1 MLINTKVRLGW
12 EHDDGALK
20 KTKKVIL
27 HVCLSTEGFQ
37 SYLVGASTVRQKYI
51 YFDYFLNQNMAP
63 STKT

>member
-1 MLINTKVRLGW
+1 MYIRNFNPLMLINTKVRLGW

-37 SYLVGASTVRQKYI
+37 SYLVGASTVISAAKI
-51 YFDYFLNQNMAP
+51 HLL
-63 STKT
+63 

>member
-20 KTKKVIL
+20 KMKVIL

-37 SYLVGASTVRQKYI
+37 SYLVGASTVISAAKI
-51 YFDYFLNQNMAP
+51 HLL
-63 STKT
+63 